1 MRAKTLLV
9 VTAIVSSI
17 LGATVVYL
25 MLSVPNDLRADA
37 ILKTA
42 HEQLAEGKDRE
53 ARASLA
59 RVIQQ
64 YPRTDA
70 AAAALV
76 ALATLGQKDR
86 EEIQQAIVAIRKQNE
101 QLTSM
106 VYDLQ
111 QFMAETKNAQA
122 KAAAAQPAPAKPKPA
137 PAKKP
142 PAKKRRR

>member
-1 MRAKTLLV
+1 
-9 VTAIVSSI
+9 
-17 LGATVVYL
+17 
-25 MLSVPNDLRADA
+25 VPNDLRADA

-42 HEQLAEGKDRE
+42 HRQLAEGKDRE

-76 ALATLGQKDR
+76 AMATLGQNDR